1 MCALSSLDYSGY
13 VTLLLPGNTPL
24 PVPSNGPG
32 RTDDGPKWRR
42 TREGIV
48 ATYTAEELEWALAV
62 VRMSSPLLL
71 DEEKVCQHEL
81 MTTKQTG

>member
-1 MCALSSLDYSGY
+1 MLNANKFGY

-42 TREGIV
+42 TRDGIV
-48 ATYTAEELEWALAV
+48 ATYTAEELGWALAV
-62 VRMSSPLLL
+62 VRPIIPTK
-71 DEEKVCQHEL
+71 EETCQHEL
-81 MTTKQTG
+81 MTTELIS